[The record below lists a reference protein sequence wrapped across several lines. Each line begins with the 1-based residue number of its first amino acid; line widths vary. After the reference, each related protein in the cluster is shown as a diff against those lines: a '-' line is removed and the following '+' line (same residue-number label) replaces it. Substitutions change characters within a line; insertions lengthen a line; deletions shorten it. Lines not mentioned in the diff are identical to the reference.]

1 MQICIHHDSDN
12 KRKVFLVVQSRSNR
26 GGDIKLLQT
35 LLRFPDYTVGLFSE
49 QQGYTRSGASEL
61 NMITSISMYKSGPK
75 RMSPRSLFLSNPSH
89 DAGVSLAWFSEAV
102 SL

>member
-26 GGDIKLLQT
+26 GSDIKLLQT

-61 NMITSISMYKSGPK
+61 NTITSISMYKSGPK
-75 RMSPRSLFLSNPSH
+75 RMSPRSLFPSNPSH
-89 DAGVSLAWFSEAV
+89 DAGVSPAWFSEAV